1 MSVAR
6 ASPRCMDWL
15 HFLDTSGL
23 GLLWRIIRGL
33 WILDFGF
40 WIFFSFLFFFW
51 ILQTHLLAI
60 RRVLCSTL
68 HTLIRML
75 CELILVFSDGVSL
88 VLKIPLWLI
97 APIPSTH
104 GTCNIIR

>member
-15 HFLDTSGL
+15 HLLDTLGL
-23 GLLWRIIRGL
+23 GLLRRIIRGL
-33 WILDFGF
+33 WILDF
-40 WIFFSFLFFFW
+40 LLFFW
-51 ILQTHLLAI
+51 ILQTHLAI

-68 HTLIRML
+68 HSLIRML
-75 CELILVFSDGVSL
+75 CQLILVFSDGVSL
-88 VLKIPLWLI
+88 VLKFSLWLI

-104 GTCNIIR
+104 ETCNIIH

>member
-1 MSVAR
+1 MAYYTW
-6 ASPRCMDWL
+6 A
-15 HFLDTSGL
+15 
-23 GLLWRIIRGL
+23 
-33 WILDFGF
+33 LDFGF
-40 WIFFSFLFFFW
+40 WILDFLFFSFFFW